1 MKRLQWQD
9 TYSVKL
15 PSKCIFCDKVTVTKD
30 YKKEILTTCEEK
42 VRDRSTAQKTIH
54 RAALFQQD
62 QKITKLWENYNF
74 LVAEAKYHH
83 TCYQE
88 FTRTPKPLSPNSKE
102 LFVDEEKYL
111 NAVSE
116 AFKYVY
122 SNKYI
127 RTEIIAKA
135 ELVTLMQ
142 LNRVV
147 TERVRN

>member
-1 MKRLQWQD
+1 M
-9 TYSVKL
+9 
-15 PSKCIFCDKVTVTKD
+15 
-30 YKKEILTTCEEK
+30 
-42 VRDRSTAQKTIH
+42 
-54 RAALFQQD
+54 
-62 QKITKLWENYNF
+62 
-74 LVAEAKYHH
+74 
-83 TCYQE
+83 
-88 FTRTPKPLSPNSKE
+88 
-102 LFVDEEKYL
+102 DEEKYL